1 MYTTGHNGPQALWED
16 PEAKRDIPMM
26 FRWSVPGC
34 FRDYRDLP
42 WTGNG
47 DRDHAIASIL
57 AEAMSVAGTE
67 QRISVS
73 LRREWYVRR
82 SGIVGRGY
90 TYQHVRGALESLH
103 AAGWV
108 HVLKGV
114 AMEGGSGIQTTFWP
128 TQKLVDL
135 MGIEVALVYGLR
147 DPIVMRGTDG
157 QMMPVP
163 DTRELERRR
172 RHIERLNEAM
182 RGIVVSLD
190 APDVAW
196 TQNAPMM
203 IDGRDYD
210 PRRTQAHAVY
220 NASTKAGGRLYGLPY
235 QTLSNRTMKRRSQ
248 IRIDGALVDEPDFSG
263 CHPRML
269 YHLSGLD
276 FDGDLYAVSHPTFG
290 RDEAKL
296 ATQILI
302 NASGEQSAL
311 LAFCY
316 RLATQAAKAQLDAGG
331 PRMTQ
336 AEVDAIAKG
345 HRNGAKTLFEALKAK
360 HAPIS
365 DTLFT
370 GAGIRL
376 QYEESMVMTAAAA
389 ACLSRGVVSLPMH
402 DSAITKA
409 GSDASLMREAMHDAY
424 LQRIGKAPLIG
435 GH

>member
-1 MYTTGHNGPQALWED
+1 
-16 PEAKRDIPMM
+16 MM
-26 FRWSVPGC
+26 FRWAMPGC

-47 DRDHAIASIL
+47 DRDHAVASIL

-73 LRREWYVRR
+73 LRKEWYVRR

-103 AAGWV
+103 AAGWI

-135 MGIEVALVYGLR
+135 IGVEVALVYGLR
-147 DPIVMRGTDG
+147 DPIVMRGSDG

-203 IDGRDYD
+203 IDGRVYD
-210 PRRTQAHAVY
+210 PRRDQAHAVY
-220 NASTKAGGRLYGLPY
+220 NMTTRAGGRLYGLPY
-235 QTLSNRTMKRRSQ
+235 QTLSNRQKGRRAQ
-248 IRIDGALVDEPDFSG
+248 LRIDGAPVEEPDFSG
-263 CHPRML
+263 CHPRLL

-276 FDGDLYAVSHPTFG
+276 FDGDLYAVAHPTFG
-290 RDEAKL
+290 RTEAKL

-302 NASGEQSAL
+302 NASGERSGL

-316 RLATQAAKAQLDAGG
+316 RLATQAAGAQFETTQI
-331 PRMTQ
+331 RMTQ

-345 HRNGAKTLFEALKAK
+345 HMAGAKALFEALKAK
-360 HAPIS
+360 HAPIGKS
-365 DTLFT
+365 LFT

-376 QYEESMVMTAAAA
+376 QWEESMIMTAAAM
-389 ACLSRGVVSLPMH
+389 ACLDKGVATLPMH
-402 DSAITKA
+402 DSSITKA
-409 GSDASLMREAMHDAY
+409 GSDASLMRGAMHDAY
-424 LQRIGKAPLIG
+424 LQRAGKAPLIG